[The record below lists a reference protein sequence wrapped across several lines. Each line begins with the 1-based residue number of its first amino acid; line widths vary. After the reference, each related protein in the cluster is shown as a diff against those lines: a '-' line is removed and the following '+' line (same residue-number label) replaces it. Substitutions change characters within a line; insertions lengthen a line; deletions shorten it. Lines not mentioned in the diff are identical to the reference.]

1 MKLING
7 KGQLGA
13 ALVQQKLGSDND
25 DVIIYHTWE
34 VSNKSL
40 EAQKDEYTKFTEFV
54 DKYKHSLM
62 NIVFIS
68 TKSENDTW
76 YTFYKQKAEGLL
88 LQSGLNVKILRLPTF
103 VGKPCKLFEPNATAW
118 GNLELISIDNAATQI
133 IYHAKQSFDKNRI
146 ININGE
152 IISAQLVV
160 DILKTK

>member
-7 KGQLGA
+7 NGQLGA
-13 ALVQQKLGSDND
+13 ELFKQKRGLDDDN
-25 DVIIYHTWE
+25 VIIYHTWE
-34 VSNKSL
+34 VSDKSL
-40 EAQKDEYTKFTEFV
+40 EAQKAEYTKFTEFV

-62 NIVFIS
+62 DIVFIS

-88 LQSGLNVKILRLPTF
+88 LQTGLNVKILRLPTF
-103 VGKPCKLFEPNATAW
+103 IGKPCKLFEPNATAW
-118 GNLELISIDNAATQI
+118 GNVELISIENAATQI
-133 IYHAKQSFDKNRI
+133 INHAERAFEKNRV

-152 IISAQLVV
+152 TISAQLVV